1 MIFGFLVAQLFLL
14 CFCTHSHAHQHPAP
28 TQRQVEQQQREPGSA
43 SRNAELQSP
52 VLERVCYTE
61 KNSTL
66 VCINWYSSK
75 KFFGKNL
82 ISLLELSICWIVKLK
97 SAFWQLSKRVFPW
110 WCLKNN
116 YSTIKKEMVNI
127 SQFLKFLSKWNL

>member
-43 SRNAELQSP
+43 SLNAELHLP

-66 VCINWYSSK
+66 VCINLYSSK

-82 ISLLELSICWIVKLK
+82 ISLLELSIRWIVKLK

-116 YSTIKKEMVNI
+116 YSTIKKDMVNI
-127 SQFLKFLSKWNL
+127 SQFFKFLSKWNL